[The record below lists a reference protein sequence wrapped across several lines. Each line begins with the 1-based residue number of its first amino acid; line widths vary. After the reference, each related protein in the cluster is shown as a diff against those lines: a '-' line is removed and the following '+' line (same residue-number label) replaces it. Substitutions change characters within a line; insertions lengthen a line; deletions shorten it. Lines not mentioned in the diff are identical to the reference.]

1 VKLYAILTVALI
13 AAGGG
18 VIVLASLFYYPF
30 QPNPMQYN
38 IASESRD
45 KNPMPV
51 AFENATN
58 LTNNPMDSVYGQVAA
73 WNNNVY
79 LLWEDSMPLGYRN
92 YDIFIKTSTY
102 QFEQQLRLFRAST
115 NCSLWQ

>member
-45 KNPMPV
+45 KNPVHGITMYIC
-51 AFENATN
+51 
-58 LTNNPMDSVYGQVAA
+58 YGKI
-73 WNNNVY
+73 
-79 LLWEDSMPLGYRN
+79 P
-92 YDIFIKTSTY
+92 
-102 QFEQQLRLFRAST
+102 
-115 NCSLWQ
+115 CP